1 MDILSWPATV
11 LRRRGLAISTISDC
25 VVDSRKKELCKRSGR
40 KDLCVL
46 IELGI
51 CLASAGH
58 SRLVKNLQ
66 NRLAIRLGSEISR
79 LLTVNVEGN
88 FLEP

>member
-11 LRRRGLAISTISDC
+11 LRRRGLTISTISDC

-66 NRLAIRLGSEISR
+66 NRLAIRLGSQISR
-79 LLTVNVEGN
+79 LLMVNVEGN